1 MSMGYRHRRVIF
13 VVLLFGFGAVLLL
26 VWHHALVGSVVEVV
40 DVIPHKVID
49 NHDSWGPTNSS
60 TGENT
65 NAP

>member
-1 MSMGYRHRRVIF
+1 M
-13 VVLLFGFGAVLLL
+13 VLLFGFGAVLLL

-65 NAP
+65 KAP